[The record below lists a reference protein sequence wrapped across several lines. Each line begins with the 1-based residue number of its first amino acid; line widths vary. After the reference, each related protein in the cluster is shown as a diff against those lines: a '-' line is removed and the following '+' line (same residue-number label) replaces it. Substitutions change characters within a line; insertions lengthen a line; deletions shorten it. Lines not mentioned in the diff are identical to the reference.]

1 MLLSD
6 ATLLSDDTP
15 LSDATFVFDA
25 MLSYAVSLLF
35 ADFTTLNVRL
45 MPGSSANSGRVEVY
59 YNNTWG
65 TICDDGFSQRD
76 AAVICNSL
84 GFNGYSLVIMSYTY
98 SYGQHRN
105 SKELLPLTPPLRPA
119 GPSPFLSDTIIGGSC
134 HKYHFC
140 HDKGFVATNHV
151 FCRDKSMLVATKQ
164 NVFLSRQT

>member
-1 MLLSD
+1 MLSD

-15 LSDATFVFDA
+15 LSDATLVFDA

-65 TICDDGFSQRD
+65 TICDDGFSQQD

-84 GFNGYSLVIMSYTY
+84 GFNGYSLVIISYTY
-98 SYGQHRN
+98 SYGQDRN

-119 GPSPFLSDTIIGGSC
+119 VPSPFCPMLLLAGAATRII
-134 HKYHFC
+134 
-140 HDKGFVATNHV
+140 FVT
-151 FCRDKSMLVATKQ
+151 TK
-164 NVFLSRQT
+164 VLSRQNMSFVGTEVCLS